1 MMWNWLTQKLAKND
15 QVRRKKVK
23 IDIPYEQHRYRIED
37 FDVKS
42 SADVAKKQPSKLK
55 SFN

>member
-1 MMWNWLTQKLAKND
+1 MMWNWLTQKLVKND

-23 IDIPYEQHRYRIED
+23 IDIPYAQHSYRIED

-42 SADVAKKQPSKLK
+42 SADVTKEQPSKLK